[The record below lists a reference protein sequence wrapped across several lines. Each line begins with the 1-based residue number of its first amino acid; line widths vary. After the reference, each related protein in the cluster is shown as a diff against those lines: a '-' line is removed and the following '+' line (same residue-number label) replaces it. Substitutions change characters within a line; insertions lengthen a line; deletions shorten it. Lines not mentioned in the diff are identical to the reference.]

1 MIYFGC
7 VFETIIRNPSQLLLK
22 ANMHI
27 NMYLTCCDGTSWSKF
42 TMPLSWKSIYIPQ
55 LNQQLQRKHEWI
67 RKAKFTLSSQV
78 KGFKK
83 DNNVKW
89 YSVNCYFTG
98 TYKTTIL
105 KTIIKALFVCLPYI
119 PFFWLMGLNKF
130 KIVIHKYQMDKAH
143 VLGLISKIENMFLSF
158 YHQVKK
164 EKVTWCVMPHIS
176 KYW

>member
-98 TYKTTIL
+98 TYKTSTKNYNKSIVR
-105 KTIIKALFVCLPYI
+105 LFTLYS
-119 PFFWLMGLNKF
+119 FFLTDGTQQIQNCN
-130 KIVIHKYQMDKAH
+130 
-143 VLGLISKIENMFLSF
+143 S
-158 YHQVKK
+158 
-164 EKVTWCVMPHIS
+164 
-176 KYW
+176 